1 MENVRDIMRNPE
13 RVLNSLSEHSKISD
27 YKFERLYRLLFNAE
41 LFYVAYQRIYA
52 KPGNMTEGAD
62 GTTIDE
68 MSLSRIEKLIGSLKD
83 ESYQPVP
90 SRRAYIPKKDGK
102 KRPLGIPSF
111 NDKLVQEVLRM
122 ILESI
127 FEKQFEN
134 SSHGFRPNKSCHTA
148 LVQVQKNF
156 TATKWFIEGD
166 IKGFFDNIDHDVMIG
181 ILRNRIDDDRFLR
194 LVRKFLNAGYM
205 EEWIFHKTYSG
216 TPQGGIISP
225 ILANIYLDQLDKY
238 MKEYISKFDKGIK
251 RRDNVQYFRLSR
263 KIAKLAYK
271 LETVTEESEK
281 LSRIM
286 NIKAIAKERR
296 TFSSVDEMDNE
307 YKRIKYVR
315 YADDFLIGV
324 IGSKADSE
332 AIKKDIKT
340 FLRETLKL
348 ELSDEKTLITHGNK
362 TAKFLGYDIFV
373 RKTSDQTKRGEKS
386 GILKR
391 VFGKKIV
398 LNLPLEAMKK
408 KLAEYEA
415 ITYITHDGHEIW
427 KPLSRIKLINNDDL
441 EILDTYNA
449 ELRGFHNY
457 YAIANNSSEIN
468 SFKYIMQYSMFK
480 TFAKKYRMTTRQA
493 IAKLRIGKDFGARYT
508 SRKGEQKVK
517 LFYNA
522 SFKRKTDVSQFSCDS
537 LPNLIMN
544 NSSTSLVDRLKAKV
558 CEMCGSSDN
567 LEMHHVRKL
576 KDVAHKQPW
585 EILMHARRRKTM
597 AVCNNCHK
605 KIHGGKI
612 D

>member
-1 MENVRDIMRNPE
+1 MRNPE

-134 SSHGFRPNKSCHTA
+134 SSHGFRPNRSCHTA
-148 LVQVQKNF
+148 LVQIQKNF

-166 IKGFFDNIDHDVMIG
+166 IKGFFDNIDHNVMIE
-181 ILRNRIDDDRFLR
+181 ILRVRIDDERFLR
-194 LVRKFLNAGYM
+194 LIRKFLNAGYM
-205 EEWIFHKTYSG
+205 EEWIFHRTYSG

-225 ILANIYLDQLDKY
+225 ILANIYLDRLDKY

-251 RRDNVQYFRLSR
+251 RKENIQYFRLSR

-271 LETVTEESEK
+271 LETVKEESEK

-286 NIKAIAKERR
+286 NINAIAKERR
-296 TFSSVDEMDNE
+296 VFSSVDEMDNE
-307 YKRIKYVR
+307 YRRIKYVR

-324 IGSKADSE
+324 IGSKSDCE
-332 AIKKDIKT
+332 QIKEDIKN
-340 FLRETLKL
+340 FLHAKLKL
-348 ELSDEKTLITHGNK
+348 QLSDEKTLITHGNK
-362 TAKFLGYDIFV
+362 TARFLGYDIFV
-373 RKTSDQTKRGEKS
+373 RKSNDQTKRGEKS
-386 GILKR
+386 GMLRR
-391 VFGKKIV
+391 VYGKKIV
-398 LNLPLEAMKK
+398 LNLPVEAMKK

-415 ITYITHDGHEIW
+415 ITYITHNGHETW
-427 KPLSRIKLINNDDL
+427 KPLSRIKLINNDEL
-441 EILDTYNA
+441 EILDAYNA

-468 SFKYIMQYSMFK
+468 SFKHIMQYSMFK
-480 TFAKKYRMTTRQA
+480 TFAKKYRMSTRQA
-493 IAKLRIGKDFGARYT
+493 IAKLRIGKNFGARYT
-508 SRKGEQKVK
+508 TRKGEPKVK
-517 LFYNA
+517 QFYNA
-522 SFKRKTDVSQFSCDS
+522 SFKRKTDVSQFSCDE
-537 LPNLIMN
+537 LPNVIMN
-544 NSSTSLVDRLKAKV
+544 TATTSLVDRLKANI
-558 CEMCGSSDN
+558 CEICGSTDN
-567 LEMHHVRKL
+567 LVMHHVRKL

-597 AVCNNCHK
+597 AVCTTCHK
-605 KIHGGKI
+605 KIHGGEI

>member
-1 MENVRDIMRNPE
+1 MRNPE

-27 YKFERLYRLLFNAE
+27 YKFDRLYRLLFNAE

-68 MSLSRIEKLIGSLKD
+68 MSLSRIEKLIGSLQN
-83 ESYQPVP
+83 ESYHPIP
-90 SRRAYIPKKDGK
+90 SRRTYIPKKDGK

-166 IKGFFDNIDHDVMIG
+166 IKGFFDNIDHDVMIE
-181 ILRNRIDDDRFLR
+181 ILRKRINDERFLR
-194 LVRKFLNAGYM
+194 LIRKFLNAGYM

-216 TPQGGIISP
+216 TPQGGVISP

-238 MKEYISKFDKGIK
+238 VKEYITDFDKGIK
-251 RRDNVQYFRLSR
+251 RKENIQYFRLSR

-271 LETVTEESEK
+271 LETVKDESEK
-281 LSRIM
+281 LSRMM
-286 NIKAIAKERR
+286 NIKAVAKERR
-296 TFSSVDEMDNE
+296 AFSSVDEMDSE
-307 YKRIKYVR
+307 YRRIKYVR

-324 IGSKADSE
+324 IGSKSDCE
-332 AIKKDIKT
+332 QIKEDIKN
-340 FLRETLKL
+340 FLYEKLKL

-373 RKTSDQTKRGEKS
+373 RKNSDKTKRGEKS

-391 VFGKKIV
+391 VYGKKIV

-408 KLAEYEA
+408 KLAQYEA
-415 ITYITHDGHEIW
+415 ITYITHNGHEVW
-427 KPLSRIKLINNDDL
+427 KPLSRIKLINNDEL
-441 EILDTYNA
+441 EILDVYNA

-480 TFAKKYRMTTRQA
+480 TFAQKYRMTTRRA
-493 IAKLRIGKDFGARYT
+493 IAKLRIGKHFGIRYT
-508 SRKGEQKVK
+508 TRKGEQKIK

-522 SFKRKTDVSQFSCDS
+522 SFKRRTDVSQFSCDE
-537 LPNLIMN
+537 LPNVIMN
-544 NSSTSLVDRLKAKV
+544 NATTSLVDRLKANV
-558 CEMCGSSDN
+558 CEICGSTDN

-585 EILMHARRRKTM
+585 EILMHARRRKTL
-597 AVCNNCHK
+597 AVCNTCHK